1 MKMKKDDPS
10 NFYYDLA
17 NGPEEEAMQLAE
29 ETWQMVNLVNL
40 RQYIAPTKERANLIL
55 HKVEGHLIDKIYL
68 RSF

>member
-1 MKMKKDDPS
+1 
-10 NFYYDLA
+10 
-17 NGPEEEAMQLAE
+17 MQHESHAHGIDMSALGRDKQSLRLAE

-68 RSF
+68 RGF